1 MSDSVKVGAGGT
13 AAGVREL
20 GAGDTAELEQVR
32 QFFRNYA
39 AWLGVDL
46 SYQNFDEEMS
56 TLPGRYAAPQGRLF
70 YAEVDGQGAGCV
82 GIRPLAEG
90 VCELKRLYVDPAFR
104 GLGVGR
110 ELALAAIRAARKI
123 GYRKILLDTL
133 PAMRIAVK
141 LYRELGFAEAPA
153 YYQTAVEGTQFLA
166 LDLENWSEDAISNR
180 SLHHLFDFNRA
191 WSNKMREVD
200 PDYFERLSHLQTPEL
215 LWIGCSDSRVPAN
228 EIVGLLPG
236 EVFVHRNVANVVVHT
251 DLNCLSVIQFA
262 VDVLKVKHIMVVGH
276 YGCGGVKAALD
287 GARVGLVDIWLRHVR
302 DVRAKHLREI
312 DTLPPEARHDRLCE
326 LNVLEQVANVCQT
339 YVVQDAWQRGQ
350 PLTIHGWIYGLKDGL
365 MRDLDITVNAADQ
378 LPGRYAT
385 ALSTLL

>member
-1 MSDSVKVGAGGT
+1 
-13 AAGVREL
+13 
-20 GAGDTAELEQVR
+20 
-32 QFFRNYA
+32 
-39 AWLGVDL
+39 
-46 SYQNFDEEMS
+46 
-56 TLPGRYAAPQGRLF
+56 
-70 YAEVDGQGAGCV
+70 
-82 GIRPLAEG
+82 
-90 VCELKRLYVDPAFR
+90 
-104 GLGVGR
+104 
-110 ELALAAIRAARKI
+110 
-123 GYRKILLDTL
+123 
-133 PAMRIAVK
+133 
-141 LYRELGFAEAPA
+141 
-153 YYQTAVEGTQFLA
+153 VEGTQFLA
-166 LDLENWSEDAISNR
+166 LDLENWSEDALNNR
-180 SLHHLFDFNRA
+180 TLHHLFDFNRA

-200 PDYFERLSHLQTPEL
+200 PGYFEKLSHLQTPEL

-302 DVRAKHLREI
+302 DVRAKHLLKI
-312 DTLPPEARHDRLCE
+312 DSLPTEARHDRLCE

-378 LPGRYAT
+378 LPGRYT
-385 ALSTLL
+385 VALSTLL